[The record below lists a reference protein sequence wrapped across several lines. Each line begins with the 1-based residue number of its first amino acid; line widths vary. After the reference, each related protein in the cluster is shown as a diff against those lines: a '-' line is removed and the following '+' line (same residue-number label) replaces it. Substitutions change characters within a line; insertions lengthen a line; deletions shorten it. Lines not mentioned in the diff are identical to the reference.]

1 MIYFADER
9 SVIVKEFK
17 VELKGREINR
27 ETGVLKTDAARQ
39 FDDSRFERQEAKV
52 LLKCRRRMR
61 YNHCEGEVYAC
72 IRL

>member
-1 MIYFADER
+1 MICFAGER

-17 VELKGREINR
+17 VELKGWEKNEITDV
-27 ETGVLKTDAARQ
+27 EETDAERQ
-39 FDDSRFERQEAKV
+39 FDDSRLERQEAKV